1 MPSKAI
7 AAPVPTLGPPEG
19 RGPSTRPV
27 QRRTA
32 PTVWRGG
39 GLFHFSGVYA
49 LAVLIIVFAIVDSPY
64 FLTSPTLKSI
74 LATSAI
80 GGMVAV
86 GAVVPFSTGMLDIQF
101 GNVAGFALV
110 LMTWLSL
117 NSGLNDGVLAL
128 ITIAASTAFGLASG
142 LIVAYLR
149 VSSLVV
155 TLGMGTLALGCCYL
169 AISARTAEADLSS
182 WFSDIGRKTYG
193 PLPLPVILLALL
205 ASLVHVWLEHT
216 ASGRRFRLVGSNPE
230 AARMAGIDVARTQTI
245 ALTFSSF
252 VAGVAGVIWTAQ
264 LGFGNSI
271 NGSNLLFPAISA
283 VLLGSTQV
291 RHRINVP
298 GTVLAVLII
307 QTAVTGF
314 NLHEGGTAAW
324 PANAFSG
331 VLLLAAVSIV
341 AWNGRRQL
349 RLAAQQAAEPSDAA
363 NRV

>member
-117 NSGLNDGVLAL
+117 NSGLTLHAP
-128 ITIAASTAFGLASG
+128 TAC
-142 LIVAYLR
+142 
-149 VSSLVV
+149 
-155 TLGMGTLALGCCYL
+155 TDLG
-169 AISARTAEADLSS
+169 
-182 WFSDIGRKTYG
+182 
-193 PLPLPVILLALL
+193 
-205 ASLVHVWLEHT
+205 
-216 ASGRRFRLVGSNPE
+216 
-230 AARMAGIDVARTQTI
+230 
-245 ALTFSSF
+245 
-252 VAGVAGVIWTAQ
+252 
-264 LGFGNSI
+264 
-271 NGSNLLFPAISA
+271 
-283 VLLGSTQV
+283 
-291 RHRINVP
+291 
-298 GTVLAVLII
+298 
-307 QTAVTGF
+307 
-314 NLHEGGTAAW
+314 
-324 PANAFSG
+324 
-331 VLLLAAVSIV
+331 
-341 AWNGRRQL
+341 
-349 RLAAQQAAEPSDAA
+349 
-363 NRV
+363 